1 MAQCFVDEIYNE
13 VVRVLNKAAQLFV
26 PQKQWKQCKA
36 VYRRLLREE
45 EKREVLSYSNDL
57 HEALLKKNGKR
68 FWNCWQAKF
77 ESSTPCSQV
86 DGSVDDNAVTNK
98 FANHFQKLYTC
109 NIKSRADELH
119 DQFTHLC
126 SGYVGDCLSASH
138 VFDTELVS
146 KVVSELHLGKAPDI
160 VGLTGEHFVAGTSS
174 WLTYLC
180 MFGR

>member
-1 MAQCFVDEIYNE
+1 M
-13 VVRVLNKAAQLFV
+13 
-26 PQKQWKQCKA
+26 
-36 VYRRLLREE
+36 
-45 EKREVLSYSNDL
+45 
-57 HEALLKKNGKR
+57 

-77 ESSTPCSQV
+77 ESSMPCSQV
-86 DGSVDDNAVTNK
+86 DGSVDDNAIINK

-109 NIKSRADELH
+109 NIKSRADALH

-160 VGLTGEHFVAGTSS
+160 VGLTGEHLQFCHPSVLVLLTKLFQLIMLTGGVPSS
-174 WLTYLC
+174 LKHSYIVPIPKVKTLVPKH
-180 MFGR
+180 